1 MLKPVLQPKKP
12 SEPKYLTISQLNRTI
27 KNLLEQKTG
36 QMLIQGEI
44 SNLVRASSGH
54 WYFSL
59 KDEQAQVKCTMWR
72 GRNQLIKFR
81 PENGMQIYVRAK
93 VTLYEARGDY
103 QLSVDYME
111 PAGLGNLQMQYEQL
125 KQKLETEGLFS
136 SDRKREIPHR
146 PLSIGVITSPT
157 GAAIRDVLTVMQ
169 RRSPMTEVIIYPCQV
184 QGKQAHRTIIEA
196 LKVANKRKEV
206 DVLLLT
212 RGGGSLEDLWCFNEE
227 ALAYAIAESK
237 LPVISAVGHEIDFTI
252 SDFVADLRAATPSA
266 AAELLTVDQREL
278 RQQLDAI
285 QIYLSQNLN
294 NQLEQLQS
302 RLSLLRLRLTDP
314 DPLLATY
321 QAQLKQYAQSLT
333 ANLRQLL
340 SEKNALLHKTQLKLL
355 QQHPE
360 RQLQR
365 AESVNQALRL
375 RLKRAIDVW
384 LKERQQR
391 LAATAQQL
399 HLVSPLAT
407 LDRGYSITLKNTS
420 VIRST
425 KQLSKG
431 DRLTTRLGDGEVIS
445 EVTALTPAPKK

>member
-27 KNLLEQKTG
+27 KNLLEQNTG
-36 QMLIQGEI
+36 QMLVQGEI

>member
-340 SEKNALLHKTQLKLL
+340 SEKNTLLHKTQLKLL